1 MYLPYNF
8 CMQFKYLCIQS
19 GKSQNGTI
27 SDKTKKASFL
37 FWHVLLE
44 SSFSGSSAFITIDFT
59 ISIGINHVEMFLIHG
74 VSIEHPV
81 LESQAIFAVHF
92 FPIQSHASVGI
103 TNTSNNAD
111 SSFNVSFKVKKNLS
125 NTVLPTLNLITK
137 SQFSQ
142 N

>member
-1 MYLPYNF
+1 
-8 CMQFKYLCIQS
+8 MQFKYLCIQS

-44 SSFSGSSAFITIDFT
+44 SSFSGSGSFITIDFT
-59 ISIGINHVEMFLIHG
+59 ISVGINHLEMFLIHS
-74 VSIEHPV
+74 VSVEHPV

-111 SSFNVSFKVKKNLS
+111 SSFHMSVSHSPFHDFFHGDISITIGINHVKVFFRN
-125 NTVLPTLNLITK
+125 
-137 SQFSQ
+137 F
-142 N
+142 

>member
-1 MYLPYNF
+1 
-8 CMQFKYLCIQS
+8 MQFKYLCIHS

-37 FWHVLLE
+37 FWHVFFK
-44 SSFSGSSAFITIDFT
+44 SSFSSSGSFITIDFT
-59 ISIGINHVEMFLIHG
+59 ISVGINHIEMFLIHG

-111 SSFNVSFKVKKNLS
+111 SSFDMSVFGEHSILVSGSSGSHVSVSHSPFHDFFHGDIS
-125 NTVLPTLNLITK
+125 
-137 SQFSQ
+137 
-142 N
+142 